1 MKKETKQAVD
11 PYDNMRNTIISIATD
26 VFAKFGFKKTTV
38 DDIAQ
43 ALRKGKSSI
52 YYYFKSKDEIFEAVV
67 DREADVLRTKIK
79 EVLNSS
85 LNAMLKLREVI
96 KLRLELVNEMVN
108 YYALLKNNDL
118 TNLTFAEKLRSKFDE
133 EEVRIVKEILEE
145 GIDSGIFKVKDTE
158 LSSIAIITAMKGVE
172 IPLLIN
178 SPKADDLEKVIDD
191 MLDILF
197 FGLVIRNE

>member
-145 GIDSGIFKVKDTE
+145 GIDTGIFKVKDTE

>member
-1 MKKETKQAVD
+1 MKKETKQVAD

-145 GIDSGIFKVKDTE
+145 GIDTGIFKVKDTE